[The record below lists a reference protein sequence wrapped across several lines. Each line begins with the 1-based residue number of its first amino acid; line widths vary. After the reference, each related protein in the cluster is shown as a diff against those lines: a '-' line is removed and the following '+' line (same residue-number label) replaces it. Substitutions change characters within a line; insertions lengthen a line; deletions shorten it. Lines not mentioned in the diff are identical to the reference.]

1 MLRYTPIP
9 FALLIGLLAPSAMF
23 AQGTCVLSADFEG
36 GMPAGWDIGAQVE
49 QQDPLGN
56 GLGTFVDAWRTGT
69 SMDASSNGWFP
80 VPDAP
85 TGNAFAMAN
94 DDAAPCNCAM
104 GDVALTSPAFDL
116 SGTQNTA
123 LRFRAFTDG
132 IFGGGSGQVEASAD
146 GTTWTSVGTIA
157 PVPYA
162 WQRLMVDL
170 SAFDGEAAV
179 RIRFRWSD
187 NGNWAGGLA
196 IDDICVAP
204 RQPHDLVVLDAF
216 LVDAEADAFNAA
228 RRTLSYTQLPLEQ
241 ADTLL
246 VKVVVLN
253 AGSLAAIAPV
263 YTAAVTLD
271 GVAQGSYTEN
281 RTVLGA
287 GETDTVLI
295 HTGWLPG
302 TAGRIE
308 ASISVAALST
318 DDVPADND
326 TTLGLWITGAGFD
339 QGNNA
344 MALDDSVITGA
355 VFNDGNDYAVAVRYE
370 ITRSGSTAHAVGF
383 LPGAGSVANGR
394 LVAKVLDDQFS
405 LLATSDEHVL
415 TQVEIDDALTQ
426 GRLVYLTFSTPLALD
441 ANADVYAV
449 IEHESDSGAV
459 TVALSNG
466 AVRGSALLYDGPGIQ
481 WDQLLNVPVVRL
493 YLGSPEVGMNEAVN
507 AAGLTVAPVPCDQET
522 WLWFEDPSAAPVQWA
537 LVDLMGRTV
546 RRGVSHTDRER
557 IPTAD
562 LPTGPYTVV
571 TERDGVR
578 NVLRVLVVH

>member
-1 MLRYTPIP
+1 MLRHTLLP
-9 FALLIGLLAPSAMF
+9 FALLLGLLAPSATI

-36 GMPAGWDIGAQVE
+36 GMPAGWDLGAQVE
-49 QQDPLGN
+49 QQDGLGN

-69 SMDASSNGWFP
+69 SSEANTNGWFP

-85 TGNAFAMAN
+85 TGNLFAMAN

-104 GDVALTSPAFDL
+104 ADVALTSPAFDL
-116 SGTQNTA
+116 SASQNTA

-132 IFGGGSGQVEASAD
+132 IFWGGSGLVEATTD
-146 GTTWTSVGTIA
+146 GTTWTNVGTIV
-157 PVPYA
+157 PVPHR
-162 WQRLMVDL
+162 WQRLMIDL
-170 SAFDGEAAV
+170 SDFDGEPVV
-179 RIRFRWSD
+179 RVRFRWSD

-216 LVDAEADAFNAA
+216 LSDAEADAYNAA
-228 RRTLSYTQLPLEQ
+228 LRTLPYTQLPLEQ

-246 VKVVVLN
+246 VKLVVLN
-253 AGSLAAIAPV
+253 AGTLAAISPA
-263 YTAAVTLD
+263 YTAAISVD
-271 GVAQGSYTEN
+271 GNAQGSFTEN

-295 HTGWLPG
+295 HTAWLPG
-302 TAGRIE
+302 TTGRIE
-308 ASISVAALST
+308 AAISVAALST

-326 TTLGLWITGAGFD
+326 TTLGLWITGNGVD
-339 QGNNA
+339 LGNNA
-344 MALDDSVITGA
+344 MALDDSVVTGA
-355 VFNDGNDYAVAVRYE
+355 IANGGNDFAVAVRYE
-370 ITRSGSTAHAVGF
+370 ITRSGSAAHAVGF
-383 LPGAGSVANGR
+383 LPGSGSVANGR

-405 LLATSDEHVL
+405 LLATSAEHVL

-426 GRLVYLTFSTPLALD
+426 GRMVYLPFSTPLALD
-441 ANADVYAV
+441 GNADVYAV

-459 TVALSNG
+459 TVALANG
-466 AVRGSALLYDGPGIQ
+466 AVRGSALFYDGPGIQ
-481 WDQLLNVPVVRL
+481 WNNLLNVPIVRL
-493 YLGSPEVGMNEAVN
+493 YLGGPEVGLNEQVN
-507 AAGLTVAPVPCDQET
+507 GTGLTVAPVPCDQET
-522 WLWFEDPSAAPVQWA
+522 WLWCDGPSTSPVVWS

-546 RRGVSHTDRER
+546 RSGVARTDRER

-578 NVLRVLVVH
+578 QVLRVLVVH